1 MMPQCGRFQAPKA
14 GCLCSSSSF
23 SGLVF
28 HLMQN
33 MFPFSRRLVLLCAA
47 SLLAT
52 SAVSH
57 AQIVT
62 NSQAL
67 DSLGGAA
74 PVAAPPT
81 PAAPVHETAPR
92 RTTTPARTETRR
104 RVVEKPQTTTAQKKE
119 TSSVKNTQP
128 AATAPKNTPAT
139 KPVTTAPA
147 ETKPAPAPAPAPAP
161 VAKAPPAPVQESKS
175 ATPAVQPHKPPPPAT
190 IPNAP
195 PPLPQLTPAPS
206 DVEVHPF
213 PVPPQPTVD
222 LKAQGTVT
230 PIEGGVRITF
240 APEAATLN
248 PETHQAILAF
258 GQRLSDKPHVR
269 ALIDAYSSG
278 AVDDPSLPRRMALAR
293 GLAARSVLMNGGTP
307 STRIYVRVIGLP
319 KQSAPNTPQDYIDIY
334 QSDVEP

>member
-1 MMPQCGRFQAPKA
+1 
-14 GCLCSSSSF
+14 
-23 SGLVF
+23 
-28 HLMQN
+28 MQN

-52 SAVSH
+52 SAVSR

-81 PAAPVHETAPR
+81 PAAPVHEAAPR

-128 AATAPKNTPAT
+128 AATAPKSAPAT
-139 KPVTTAPA
+139 KPVTKTPA
-147 ETKPAPAPAPAPAP
+147 ETKPSAAPAP
-161 VAKAPPAPVQESKS
+161 VAKAAPAPAQETKS
-175 ATPAVQPHKPPPPAT
+175 VTPAAQPRKPPPPAT

>member
-14 GCLCSSSSF
+14 GCHCSSSSF

-81 PAAPVHETAPR
+81 PAAPVHEAAPR

-119 TSSVKNTQP
+119 TSSGKNTQP
-128 AATAPKNTPAT
+128 AATAPKSAPAT
-139 KPVTTAPA
+139 KPVTKAPA
-147 ETKPAPAPAPAPAP
+147 ETKPSAAPAP
-161 VAKAPPAPVQESKS
+161 VAKAAPAPAQETKS
-175 ATPAVQPHKPPPPAT
+175 VTPAAQPRKPPPPAT

-195 PPLPQLTPAPS
+195 PALPQLTPAPS

>member
-67 DSLGGAA
+67 DSLGGAT
-74 PVAAPPT
+74 PVVAPPT

-147 ETKPAPAPAPAPAP
+147 ETKPAPAPAP

-195 PPLPQLTPAPS
+195 PPLPQLTSAPS

>member
-1 MMPQCGRFQAPKA
+1 
-14 GCLCSSSSF
+14 
-23 SGLVF
+23 
-28 HLMQN
+28 MQN
-33 MFPFSRRLVLLCAA
+33 MFSFSRRLVLLCAA

-74 PVAAPPT
+74 PVVAPPT

-92 RTTTPARTETRR
+92 RTTTPAHTETRG

-128 AATAPKNTPAT
+128 AATTPKSAPAT
-139 KPVTTAPA
+139 KPVTTPPA
-147 ETKPAPAPAPAPAP
+147 ETKPAPA
-161 VAKAPPAPVQESKS
+161 AKAPPAPAQESKS
-175 ATPAVQPHKPPPPAT
+175 ANPAVQPRKPPPPAT
-190 IPNAP
+190 IPKAP

-213 PVPPQPTVD
+213 PAPPQPTVD

>member
-1 MMPQCGRFQAPKA
+1 M
-14 GCLCSSSSF
+14 
-23 SGLVF
+23 
-28 HLMQN
+28 
-33 MFPFSRRLVLLCAA
+33 
-47 SLLAT
+47 
-52 SAVSH
+52 
-57 AQIVT
+57 
-62 NSQAL
+62 
-67 DSLGGAA
+67 
-74 PVAAPPT
+74 
-81 PAAPVHETAPR
+81 
-92 RTTTPARTETRR
+92 
-104 RVVEKPQTTTAQKKE
+104 
-119 TSSVKNTQP
+119 
-128 AATAPKNTPAT
+128 
-139 KPVTTAPA
+139 
-147 ETKPAPAPAPAPAP
+147 
-161 VAKAPPAPVQESKS
+161 QESKS

>member
-1 MMPQCGRFQAPKA
+1 
-14 GCLCSSSSF
+14 
-23 SGLVF
+23 
-28 HLMQN
+28 MQN
-33 MFPFSRRLVLLCAA
+33 MFPFSRRLALLCAA

-74 PVAAPPT
+74 PITAPTT
-81 PAAPVHETAPR
+81 PAAPVHEAAPR
-92 RTTTPARTETRR
+92 RATTPAHTETRR
-104 RVVEKPQTTTAQKKE
+104 RVAEKPQASTAQKKE

-128 AATAPKNTPAT
+128 AAAAPKSAPAP
-139 KPVTTAPA
+139 KPVT
-147 ETKPAPAPAPAPAP
+147 KPPVEAKAPAP
-161 VAKAPPAPVQESKS
+161 VAKAAPAPTQDTKS
-175 ATPAVQPHKPPPPAT
+175 VTPAAQPHKPPPPAT

-206 DVEVHPF
+206 DVETHPF

-222 LKAQGTVT
+222 LKAPGTVT

-240 APEAATLN
+240 APDAATLN

-258 GQRLSDKPHVR
+258 GQRLSDKPHER

-334 QSDVEP
+334 QSDVVP

>member
-74 PVAAPPT
+74 PVAAPQT

-258 GQRLSDKPHVR
+258 GQRLSDKPHIR

>member
-14 GCLCSSSSF
+14 GCLCSSSSI

-67 DSLGGAA
+67 DSLGGGA
-74 PVAAPPT
+74 PVAAPTT
-81 PAAPVHETAPR
+81 PAAPVREAAPR
-92 RTTTPARTETRR
+92 RTTTPVRTETRR
-104 RVVEKPQTTTAQKKE
+104 RVVEKPQATTTQKKE
-119 TSSVKNTQP
+119 TPSVKNTQP
-128 AATAPKNTPAT
+128 AATAPKS
-139 KPVTTAPA
+139 
-147 ETKPAPAPAPAPAP
+147 APAPKPTTTVPTAPAPAP
-161 VAKAPPAPVQESKS
+161 VAKAPPAPAQESKS
-175 ATPAVQPHKPPPPAT
+175 AAPAVQPHKPPPPAT

-213 PVPPQPTVD
+213 PVPPQPSVD
-222 LKAQGTVT
+222 LKAQGVVT

-258 GQRLSDKPHVR
+258 GQRLSDKPHER

>member
-128 AATAPKNTPAT
+128 AATAPKSTPAT

-147 ETKPAPAPAPAPAP
+147 ETKPAPAPAPAP

-175 ATPAVQPHKPPPPAT
+175 VTPAVQPHKPPPPAT

-195 PPLPQLTPAPS
+195 PPLPQLPPAPS